1 MIRQKGLINL
11 DKISCL
17 VFRIKARRKFRSRV
31 RYLDRL
37 YKEKQATRTS
47 PVWTK
52 SHTRRVNNENF
63 RSDNVYVWQ
72 KRNYNYS
79 DIMNSYIEVK
89 NLDNRN
95 LLGTLEEL
103 GTFGVEVFDYGGKKF
118 SRDLMDSV
126 LEINFLADYL
136 SMPLRRVLDIGAG
149 YGRFASR
156 LLECN
161 FASEVFCIDA
171 IAKSTAISEIYL
183 TNYIKNGKVRIIGT
197 HERAELR
204 KFQFDLAVNV
214 HSFSEMS
221 LSEVESWATLLGKL
235 DVNWLFVVPNGKNLA
250 LNNGTDFEGILSEN
264 GFEVKIKR
272 DKYFMAGNETRQYYP
287 STFYLL
293 KKRSA

>member
-1 MIRQKGLINL
+1 MVWRKDLVNL
-11 DKISCL
+11 ENISCV
-17 VFRIKARRKFRSRV
+17 VFRIKARHKFRSRV

-37 YKEKQATRTS
+37 YKKKGSTRTS

-52 SHTRRVNNENF
+52 RHTRRVNNENF

-72 KRNYNYS
+72 KRNYNVS
-79 DIMNSYIEVK
+79 DIVNSYIEVK
-89 NLDNRN
+89 NLDTRN
-95 LLGTLEEL
+95 LLDTLKEL
-103 GTFGVEVFDYGGKKF
+103 GTFGVEVFDYGGRKF

-161 FASEVFCIDA
+161 FANEVFCIDA

-183 TNYIKNGKVRIIGT
+183 KNYIENGKVRIMGAY
-197 HERAELR
+197 ERTELR
-204 KFQFDLAVNV
+204 RFQFDLAVNI

-221 LSEVESWATLLGKL
+221 LSEVESWATLLGKI
-235 DVNWLFVVPNGKNLA
+235 DVDWLFVVPNGKTLA
-250 LNNGTDFEGILSEN
+250 LNNGTDFERILSDN
-264 GFEVKIKR
+264 GFEVKMKR
-272 DKYFMAGNETRQYYP
+272 EKYFMVGNEIRQYYP
-287 STFYLL
+287 STYYLL

>member
-1 MIRQKGLINL
+1 MVWCKDLVNL
-11 DKISCL
+11 ENISCI
-17 VFRIKARRKFRSRV
+17 VFRIKARHKFRLRV

-37 YKEKQATRTS
+37 YKQKGSTRTS
-47 PVWTK
+47 PLWTK
-52 SHTRRVNNENF
+52 SHTRHVNNENF

-79 DIMNSYIEVK
+79 DIINSYIEVK
-89 NLDNRN
+89 NLDTRN

-204 KFQFDLAVNV
+204 KFQFDLAVNI

-221 LSEVESWATLLGKL
+221 LSEVESWATLLGKI
-235 DVNWLFVVPNGKNLA
+235 DVDWLFVVPNGKNLA
-250 LNNGTDFEGILSEN
+250 LNNGTDFERILSEK

-272 DKYFMAGNETRQYYP
+272 DKYFMVGNEPRQYYP
-287 STFYLL
+287 STYYLL